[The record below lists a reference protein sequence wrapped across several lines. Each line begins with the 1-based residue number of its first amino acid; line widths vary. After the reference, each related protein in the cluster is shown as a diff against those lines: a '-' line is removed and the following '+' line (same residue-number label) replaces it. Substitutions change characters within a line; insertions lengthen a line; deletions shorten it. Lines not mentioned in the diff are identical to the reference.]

1 MEELDL
7 DNILSGDE
15 IATLFEEPP
24 KKEPKEEPKEEKKE
38 ETTDFDEDNPFGTS
52 QKESVGSE
60 DEDIQGK
67 GDTGNNGRVEVF
79 VFRRRTDT
87 IIASISLS
95 LYIFIFTT
103 YALFL

>member
-67 GDTGNNGRVEVF
+67 GDTDNNGVSSSPTLYAVMLSHF
-79 VFRRRTDT
+79 SSTAFRTSGMKR
-87 IIASISLS
+87 
-95 LYIFIFTT
+95 
-103 YALFL
+103 